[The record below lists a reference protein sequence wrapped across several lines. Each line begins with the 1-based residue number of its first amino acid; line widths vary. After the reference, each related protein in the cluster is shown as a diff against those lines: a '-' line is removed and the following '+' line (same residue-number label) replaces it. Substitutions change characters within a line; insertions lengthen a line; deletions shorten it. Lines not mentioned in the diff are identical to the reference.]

1 MSDQP
6 QWLVWARELQALA
19 QTSLHYTQSEY
30 DKERYERVREIAV
43 AMMAAG
49 SDAAPNL
56 ILDLFARQAG
66 YATPKVDV
74 RAAII
79 RDGKILMVPE
89 LIDGGRW
96 SLPGGW
102 ADVNSSPTECVIREV
117 HEETGYVVEVRK
129 LAAVID
135 RNKHPYLPEPFQAYK
150 LFFLCEIVG
159 GSPRDSIETGQP
171 AFFALDALPEL
182 SPARVIPEHI
192 ARMFDHHA
200 DPSLPTDYD

>member
-1 MSDQP
+1 MSEP
-6 QWLVWARELQALA
+6 QWLTWARELQALA
-19 QTSLHYTQSEY
+19 QTSLHYTESEY
-30 DKERYERVREIAV
+30 DKARYERVREIAV
-43 AMMAAG
+43 EMMAAG
-49 SDAAPNL
+49 SDAAPAT

-79 RDGKILMVPE
+79 GDGKILMVPE

-102 ADVNSSPTECVIREV
+102 ADVNQSPNQCVIREV
-117 HEETGYVVEVRK
+117 HEETGYVVEIRK

-135 RNKHPYLPEPFQAYK
+135 RNRHAYLPEPFQAYK

-159 GSPRDSIETGQP
+159 GEARGSIETGQP
-171 AFFALDALPEL
+171 TFFALDELPEL

-192 ARMFDHHA
+192 ALMFNHHA
-200 DPSLPTDYD
+200 DPSLPTYYD

>member
-1 MSDQP
+1 MSDP
-6 QWLVWARELQALA
+6 QWLAWARELQALA

-30 DKERYERVREIAV
+30 DKERCERVREIAV

-49 SDAAPNL
+49 SDSAPAT

-79 RDGKILMVPE
+79 RDGEILMVPE

-102 ADVNSSPTECVIREV
+102 ADVNSSPSDCVIREV
-117 HEETGYVVEVRK
+117 HEETGYDVEIRK

-135 RNKHPYLPEPFQAYK
+135 RNRHAYLPEPFQAYK
-150 LFFLCEIVG
+150 LLFLCEIVG
-159 GSPRDSIETGQP
+159 GSPRGSIETGQP
-171 AFFALDALPEL
+171 TFFPLDALPEL

-192 ARMFDHHA
+192 ALMFEHHA
-200 DPSLPTDYD
+200 DPGLPTYYD

>member
-1 MSDQP
+1 MSEP
-6 QWLVWARELQALA
+6 QWLTWARELQALA
-19 QTSLHYTQSEY
+19 QTSLHYTESEY
-30 DKERYERVREIAV
+30 DKARYERVREIAV
-43 AMMAAG
+43 EMMAAG
-49 SDAAPNL
+49 SDAAPAT

-79 RDGKILMVPE
+79 GDGKILMVPE

-102 ADVNSSPTECVIREV
+102 ADVNQSPSQCVIREV
-117 HEETGYVVEVRK
+117 HEETGYVVEIRK

-135 RNKHPYLPEPFQAYK
+135 RNRHAYLSEPFQAYK

-159 GSPRDSIETGQP
+159 GEARGSIETGQP
-171 AFFALDALPEL
+171 TFFALDELPEL

-192 ARMFDHHA
+192 ALMFNHHA
-200 DPSLPTDYD
+200 DPSLPTYYD

>member
-1 MSDQP
+1 MSEP
-6 QWLVWARELQALA
+6 QWLAWARELQALA
-19 QTSLHYTQSEY
+19 QTSLHYTASEY
-30 DKERYERVREIAV
+30 DRERYERVREIAV
-43 AMMAAG
+43 DMMAAG
-49 SDAAPNL
+49 SEAAPAV

-79 RDGKILMVPE
+79 CDGEILMVPE

-102 ADVNSSPTECVIREV
+102 ADVNSSPSDCVIREV
-117 HEETGYVVEVRK
+117 QEETGYAVEVRK

-135 RNKHPYLPEPFQAYK
+135 RNRHAYLPEPFQAYK

-159 GSPRDSIETGQP
+159 GGPRGSIETGQP
-171 AFFALDALPEL
+171 TFFPLDALPEL

-192 ARMFDHHA
+192 ALMFEHHA
-200 DPSLPTDYD
+200 DPNLPTYYD

>member
-1 MSDQP
+1 MSEP
-6 QWLVWARELQALA
+6 QWLTWARELQALA
-19 QTSLHYTQSEY
+19 QTSLHYTESEY
-30 DKERYERVREIAV
+30 DKARYERVREIAV
-43 AMMAAG
+43 EMMAAG
-49 SDAAPNL
+49 SDAAPAT

-79 RDGKILMVPE
+79 GDGKILMVPE

-102 ADVNSSPTECVIREV
+102 ADVNQSPSQCVIREV
-117 HEETGYVVEVRK
+117 HEETGYVVEIRK

-135 RNKHPYLPEPFQAYK
+135 RNRHAYLPEPFQAYK

-159 GSPRDSIETGQP
+159 GEARGSIETGQP
-171 AFFALDALPEL
+171 TFFALDELPEL

-192 ARMFDHHA
+192 ALMFNHHA
-200 DPSLPTDYD
+200 DPSLPTYYD